1 MEVRRTGMA
10 LAAAHPDAYPAEGYG
25 ADLELVR
32 NELVRGARSPLILL
46 LGVAGFVLLIACANA
61 ASLALARAGRRRP
74 ELTVRSALG
83 AGRGRL
89 ARQLLTENVLL
100 ALAGGAVGL
109 VLAYGGMDL
118 LVAYARRFTPR
129 APEVALD
136 APVLLFTLVVSVA
149 TGLLFGAAPAA
160 AERRSMATTIN
171 SVGSTSGRHGRR
183 LQSMLVVVQVAVAFA
198 VLSGAGLM
206 LRSVWALQRTDPG
219 FDTEEVI
226 AFSLALE
233 GPRYRTLDQGS
244 AFFLEI
250 EERLS
255 RVPGVAAVS
264 RVMAVP
270 LGEPMNHRSRFFQD
284 GSDALLAEAEHRTVG
299 ADYFRVMGVRVI
311 EGRGFTTADSLNAP
325 FVAVVNRRF
334 AEEVFPGESAVGRRM
349 VQCFPDSCN
358 PPMTVVGVVDDL
370 RHHGP
375 EADVALEV
383 YRAGLQLDWGG
394 SSVVL
399 RVDGSTDEV
408 VPVIAQVVH
417 SLDPDVPV
425 DDLRTLAGLRA
436 DHVAPRRLTAV
447 LLLVF
452 AAVAVGL
459 SLAGVFGVLTLA
471 ASARQREMGIRRAMG
486 ARESVVRTLVI
497 REGLA
502 LVGLGLAV
510 GLVLAGAMGTAMSGL
525 LWGVRA
531 RDPATYLG
539 VAALFLGVALIACYL
554 PARKA
559 SRADVVD
566 TLRSA

>member
-1 MEVRRTGMA
+1 
-10 LAAAHPDAYPAEGYG
+10 
-25 ADLELVR
+25 
-32 NELVRGARSPLILL
+32 
-46 LGVAGFVLLIACANA
+46 
-61 ASLALARAGRRRP
+61 
-74 ELTVRSALG
+74 
-83 AGRGRL
+83 
-89 ARQLLTENVLL
+89 
-100 ALAGGAVGL
+100 
-109 VLAYGGMDL
+109 
-118 LVAYARRFTPR
+118 
-129 APEVALD
+129 
-136 APVLLFTLVVSVA
+136 
-149 TGLLFGAAPAA
+149 
-160 AERRSMATTIN
+160 
-171 SVGSTSGRHGRR
+171 
-183 LQSMLVVVQVAVAFA
+183 
-198 VLSGAGLM
+198 
-206 LRSVWALQRTDPG
+206 
-219 FDTEEVI
+219 
-226 AFSLALE
+226 
-233 GPRYRTLDQGS
+233 
-244 AFFLEI
+244 
-250 EERLS
+250 
-255 RVPGVAAVS
+255 
-264 RVMAVP
+264 
-270 LGEPMNHRSRFFQD
+270 
-284 GSDALLAEAEHRTVG
+284 
-299 ADYFRVMGVRVI
+299 
-311 EGRGFTTADSLNAP
+311 
-325 FVAVVNRRF
+325 
-334 AEEVFPGESAVGRRM
+334 
-349 VQCFPDSCN
+349 
-358 PPMTVVGVVDDL
+358 
-370 RHHGP
+370 
-375 EADVALEV
+375 
-383 YRAGLQLDWGG
+383 
-394 SSVVL
+394 
-399 RVDGSTDEV
+399 VDGSTDEV